1 VCICTFR
8 RPTGLRRLLSGL
20 CAQTFADVPAPAI
33 TVIVADNE
41 GSPDNRRIC
50 DEFRQAQF
58 HALIYVHEPC
68 RGISHARNAC
78 LDQLPAGTDF
88 VAMIDDD
95 EVPDSDW
102 LNHLLL
108 AQRKSHADVVAG
120 PAFPEFR
127 EGTPDWIRDCDFF
140 LKPADFTC
148 FSDLQADPPAATC
161 NVLVSAAIFS
171 RIGLRFD
178 PQLAL
183 SGGEDKLLFQDIK
196 LRGYR
201 FAWAARARVTE
212 HISADRATF
221 GYMWREQF
229 RRGSVKYYVKRKLKV
244 ANRLKLLRLVPKFL
258 ARATGNILAGCYGIT
273 AQLFRN
279 RKNRCALA
287 RNALPIADGLGAISG
302 LLQFRNHHYLRQE
315 T

>member
-1 VCICTFR
+1 V
-8 RPTGLRRLLSGL
+8 
-20 CAQTFADVPAPAI
+20 QTFADVPAPAI

-50 DEFRQAQF
+50 DEFRQTQF
-58 HALIYVHEPC
+58 YTLVYVHEPC

-78 LDQLPAGTDF
+78 LDQLPTGTDF

-102 LNHLLL
+102 LNQLLL

-148 FSDLQADPPAATC
+148 FADLQADPPAATC
-161 NVLVSAAIFS
+161 NVLVNAAIFS
-171 RIGLRFD
+171 RTGLRFD

-183 SGGEDKLLFQDIK
+183 SGGEDKLLFQDLK

-201 FAWAARARVTE
+201 FAWAARARVRE
-212 HISADRATF
+212 HIPANRATF

-244 ANRLKLLRLVPKFL
+244 TNRLKLLRLVPKFL
-258 ARATGNILAGCYGIT
+258 ARATGDILAGCYGIT

-302 LLQFRNHHYLRQE
+302 LLQFSSHHYLRQK